1 MPNSITKSGKKSSPR
16 STAARPSPPS
26 KSKPTK
32 PAATTKSAKPQ
43 AAKKAT
49 VSRVSPTA
57 RKSVAGKA
65 TPRTPVSPSKPKA
78 SISPSKQ
85 KASVPMP
92 KQRSAK
98 PVAKVPAATRPS
110 AAKKQKAALPLP
122 SSAAKPVAR
131 KAAKDSASRSG
142 APIKSIAP
150 AKVAAGKSASKT
162 KPAPATKTSNAPTPA
177 PVRQPT
183 RDEAAALQAFERA
196 RKEFSR
202 RNFSEARDLFRKL
215 IEKFSGVAEVKA
227 RARTYL
233 NIAETRL
240 RAVKAMPKNS
250 EELYDRGVV
259 ELNRGDYAAAQELF
273 ERALRRDT
281 ESPTAA
287 HVYYGLAAARARLGT
302 SETALASL
310 AKALTLQPS
319 LRARAQYDAD
329 LASLR
334 STPEFE
340 NLVAPTR
347 G

>member
-16 STAARPSPPS
+16 STAARPSPPL

-32 PAATTKSAKPQ
+32 SAATTKSAKPQ

-49 VSRVSPTA
+49 ISRVSPTA
-57 RKSVAGKA
+57 PKSVAGKA
-65 TPRTPVSPSKPKA
+65 ASRASVSPSK
-78 SISPSKQ
+78 
-85 KASVPMP
+85 
-92 KQRSAK
+92 QRSLK
-98 PVAKVPAATRPS
+98 PAAKVPAAKHPS
-110 AAKKQKAALPLP
+110 ATKKQKAVKPLP
-122 SSAAKPVAR
+122 SSAAKPAAK

-142 APIKSIAP
+142 APRTSIAP
-150 AKVAAGKSASKT
+150 AKVAAAKSAPKT
-162 KPAPATKTSNAPTPA
+162 KPVPATKASNALAPA

-196 RKEFSR
+196 RKEFSLGH
-202 RNFSEARDLFRKL
+202 FGEARDLFRKL

-233 NIAETRL
+233 TVTETRL

-310 AKALTLQPS
+310 AKALMLQPS

-340 NLVAPTR
+340 NLIAPPR